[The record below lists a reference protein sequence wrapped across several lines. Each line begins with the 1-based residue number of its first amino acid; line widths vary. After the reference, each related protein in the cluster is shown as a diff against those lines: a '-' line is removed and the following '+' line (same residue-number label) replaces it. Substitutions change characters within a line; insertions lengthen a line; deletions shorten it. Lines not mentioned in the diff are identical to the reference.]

1 MYCHT
6 PEIMDWVIFKSVILA
21 LMQHGFLL
29 ASASPPI
36 SVFYGCTT
44 SFPKSQWFYTIRY
57 KRPGHNW
64 EAVQTLGSRAQLE
77 EVGHNKSIFEKYIH
91 LTLPVY
97 LPCFMPHLPSHH
109 SWLSLSWAQFKSS
122 SITYT
127 DRKCNK
133 CPWPILCWACDN
145 CIQSI
150 NIWLLRNFELSSW
163 AF

>member
-1 MYCHT
+1 
-6 PEIMDWVIFKSVILA
+6 MDWLNFKSVILA

-36 SVFYGCTT
+36 SVSYGCTT
-44 SFPKSQWFYTIRY
+44 SFPKSQWSYTIGC

-64 EAVQTLGSRAQLE
+64 EVIQTLGSRAQLE
-77 EVGHNKSIFEKYIH
+77 EVGHNESIFENMFIWPCLSTSH
-91 LTLPVY
+91 ASCLIFQVTILDWVY
-97 LPCFMPHLPSHH
+97 LGFN
-109 SWLSLSWAQFKSS
+109 SS
-122 SITYT
+122 SVAYM
-127 DRKCNK
+127 DRKCSK
-133 CPWPILCWACDN
+133 CPWPILCWACDS